1 MSAAP
6 ERLVVAR
13 EHAGLRADVYLA
25 LRLPGLSRT
34 RIRQKVQT
42 GESSLNGRRY
52 ATSAR
57 LREGDE
63 ITILWRG
70 PLDERPAPT
79 LAVLYE
85 DAWLLALDK
94 PAGVASHPM
103 GRIQSG
109 TAIQFVRE
117 RDSGLIR
124 EHLARGDA
132 GFYPRLVHRLD
143 MLTSGVLLVART
155 REAFLAMQRL
165 VQSRAVAK
173 SYLALVEGTVQDDEG
188 RIELPLGRDESSAV
202 RVKMA
207 ARCADGLPALTE
219 FKVVRRL
226 PGHTLLRAF
235 PVTGRQHQ
243 VRVHL
248 AAIGHPVA
256 GDLLYK
262 GEALFIRRQ
271 DCLQEGS
278 PPDPSLPARHL
289 LHAERVSFVHP
300 FTGQRVTIDSPLPPG
315 FTAEDS
321 PGTPTASGSRG

>member
-1 MSAAP
+1 VSAAP
-6 ERLVVAR
+6 ERLAVAR

-25 LRLPGLSRT
+25 LHLPALSRT

-42 GESSLNGRRY
+42 GESLLNGRRY

-57 LREGDE
+57 LREGDQ

-70 PLDERPAPT
+70 PLDGRPAPT
-79 LAVLYE
+79 LPVLFE

-117 RDSGLIR
+117 RDAGLIR

-155 REAFLAMQRL
+155 RESFLAMQRL
-165 VQSRAVAK
+165 VQSRAVRK
-173 SYLALVEGTVQDDEG
+173 SYLALVEGTVREDEG
-188 RIELPLGRDESSAV
+188 RIELPLGRDEASAV

-207 ARCADGLPALTE
+207 ARVDGLPALTE
-219 FKVVRRL
+219 YRVVRRMT
-226 PGHTLLRAF
+226 GHTLVRAF

-256 GDLLYK
+256 GDLLYRD
-262 GEALFIRRQ
+262 EALFIRRQ
-271 DCLQEGS
+271 DCLQAGG
-278 PPDPSLPARHL
+278 PLDPSLPARHL
-289 LHAERVSFVHP
+289 LHAEQVSFVHP
-300 FTGQRVTIDSPLPPG
+300 FTGQQVTIDSPPPPC
-315 FTAEDS
+315 FSQDP
-321 PGTPTASGSRG
+321 PGTPTASAARG